1 MASDLLEE
9 LGRTFGYP
17 GDEVDYLCNIG
28 RRHRFLYFEVPKVA
42 CSSIKRTL
50 QMLEATSELGAPS
63 NIHDK
68 KNSPLVGPL
77 SSGLT
82 YEQLFI
88 SSDLMRFAFV
98 RNPYSR
104 SLSCYL
110 EKIVS
115 IESERRHHQKLL
127 GFSQAEPVTF
137 LEFLLAVD
145 KISDRN
151 REIHWKSQAGLIK
164 DSSIQYHYIGRFEQ
178 LEGDFRHALTQIG
191 VQPEAISL
199 ETVTHHATNAQSKL
213 KEFFGPAEMA
223 LVQKIYEA
231 DFRRYNYPLELPQ
244 Y

>member
-1 MASDLLEE
+1 MPSDLLEE
-9 LGRTFGYP
+9 LESTFGYP

-28 RRHRFLYFEVPKVA
+28 RRYPFLYFEVPKVA

-50 QMLEATSELGAPS
+50 QLLEATGEIGAPS

-68 KNSPLVGPL
+68 KNSPLLGPL

-82 YEQLFI
+82 YEQLFV
-88 SSDLMRFAFV
+88 SSNLVRFAFV

-104 SLSCYL
+104 ILSCYL

-115 IESERRHHQKLL
+115 NEVERRHHQKLL
-127 GFSQAEPVTF
+127 GFSQAGPITL
-137 LEFLLAVD
+137 LEFLKSVD
-145 KISDRN
+145 KMSDRN

-164 DSSIQYHYIGRFEQ
+164 DSSIQYHHIGRFER
-178 LEGDFRHALTQIG
+178 LERDFRHALIQIG
-191 VQPEAISL
+191 VQPEAILL
-199 ETVTHHATNAQSKL
+199 EAVTHHATNAQSKL
-213 KEFFGPAEMA
+213 KEFFGTAELE

-231 DFRRYNYPLELPQ
+231 DFRRYNYPLELPE